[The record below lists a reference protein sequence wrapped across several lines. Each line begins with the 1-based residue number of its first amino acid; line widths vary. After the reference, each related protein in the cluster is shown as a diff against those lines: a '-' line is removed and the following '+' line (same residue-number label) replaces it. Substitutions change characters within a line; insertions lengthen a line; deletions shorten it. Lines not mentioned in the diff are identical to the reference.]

1 MLCAGSGF
9 GGCGVCLVS
18 ACVECYIYIY
28 TDGYINIIHSD
39 LKYNLLQKQKLR

>member
-1 MLCAGSGF
+1 MGF
-9 GGCGVCLVS
+9 VWYLLVWN
-18 ACVECYIYIY
+18 AIYIY